1 MLGGN
6 CAFNQQWLTKPEYA
20 KWIREEKETKF
31 HKANWDGINSD
42 IQTATQK
49 IKTMYH
55 EDDTAE
61 NLWATFKNSLQA
73 SIEKNIPSSLARKC
87 TRLPW
92 IDCPLLR
99 LLRWKKKLYLQ
110 AKVTRD
116 WSQCYSFQKHCKREI
131 RRAEWQYINKTVQE
145 GLDKNNT
152 KPFWNFVKS
161 KRRDNTGVS
170 PLRDRGTLYSDAP
183 NKSNILLRQFKSA
196 FTLDSEPPP
205 SQPRPQVPSCQQITI
220 NTDGVAKLLK
230 SLQVHKAPGPD
241 GIPNTVLQTCA
252 DSIAPA
258 LTMIFQRSL
267 DTG

>member
-1 MLGGN
+1 
-6 CAFNQQWLTKPEYA
+6 
-20 KWIREEKETKF
+20 
-31 HKANWDGINSD
+31 
-42 IQTATQK
+42 
-49 IKTMYH
+49 MYP

-73 SIEKNIPSSLARKC
+73 SIENNIPSSLARKR

-92 IDCPLLR
+92 IDRSLLR
-99 LLRWKKKLYLQ
+99 LLRRKKKLYRQ

-131 RRAEWQYINKTVQE
+131 RRAEWQYIHKTIQE
-145 GLDKNNT
+145 GLDKNNTT

-161 KRRDNTGVS
+161 RRRDNTGVS

-183 NKSNILLRQFKSA
+183 NKANILLRQFKSA
-196 FTLDSEPPP
+196 FTLESEPPP
-205 SQPRPQVPSCQQITI
+205 GQPRPQVLSCQQITI

-230 SLQVHKAPGPD
+230 SLQVRKAPGPD
-241 GIPNTVLQTCA
+241 GIPNTVLRTCA

-258 LTMIFQRSL
+258 LTMIYSR
-267 DTG
+267 DR